1 MFYSEEP
8 YQYERIKNFIPC
20 RIGMNE
26 KIDLFADTELGG
38 GLRIVAVALT
48 LDFWWAV
55 QNLTT
60 FSRKRY
66 WFRGDKHS
74 LWMLSPVT

>member
-38 GLRIVAVALT
+38 GAANRRSCFDTGFLVGRSKFDDIFTEEIL
-48 LDFWWAV
+48 V
-55 QNLTT
+55 Q
-60 FSRKRY
+60 R
-66 WFRGDKHS
+66 
-74 LWMLSPVT
+74 